1 MFGLYD
7 DPGKGTVT
15 TNTTDEK
22 KNDPAS
28 QTVDLQKLQREYV
41 DSLYN
46 AEKAIDKILK
56 ENRTVPF
63 TKEEKVMLQDIY
75 DDYVNQEMFKNI
87 VAKVGEL
94 LDKNEADIHDTRDRQ
109 KVHTWFIVGLIVT
122 IIILFFRRK
131 K

>member
-7 DPGKGTVT
+7 DPGKGTMT

-28 QTVDLQKLQREYV
+28 HTVDLQKLQREYV

-56 ENRTVPF
+56 NRTVPF
-63 TKEEKVMLQDIY
+63 TKEEKVMLQEIY
-75 DDYVNQEMFKNI
+75 DDYVTQEMFKDI

-109 KVHTWFIVGLIVT
+109 KVHTWFIIGLIITT
-122 IIILFFRRK
+122 ILLFFRRK

>member
-28 QTVDLQKLQREYV
+28 HTVDLQKLQREYV
-41 DSLYN
+41 DSLRN
-46 AEKAIDKILK
+46 AEETIDKLLK
-56 ENRTVPF
+56 ENQMVPF
-63 TKEEKVMLQDIY
+63 TKEEKVLLQEIY
-75 DDYVNQEMFKNI
+75 DDYVTQEMFNNI

-109 KVHTWFIVGLIVT
+109 KVHTWFIIGLIIST
-122 IIILFFRRK
+122 IILFFRRK

>member
-28 QTVDLQKLQREYV
+28 HTVDLQKLQREYV
-41 DSLYN
+41 DSLRN
-46 AEKAIDKILK
+46 AEEAIDKLLK
-56 ENRTVPF
+56 ENRMVPF
-63 TKEEKVMLQDIY
+63 TKEEKVMLQEIY
-75 DDYVNQEMFKNI
+75 DDYVTQEMFKDI

-122 IIILFFRRK
+122 TIILFFRRK

>member
-122 IIILFFRRK
+122 IIILFF
-131 K
+131 

>member
-7 DPGKGTVT
+7 DSGKGTVT

-28 QTVDLQKLQREYV
+28 HTVDLQKLQREYV
-41 DSLYN
+41 DSLHN
-46 AEKAIDKILK
+46 AEKAINKIL

-63 TKEEKVMLQDIY
+63 TKEEKVMLQEIY
-75 DDYVNQEMFKNI
+75 DDYVTQEMFKNI

-109 KVHTWFIVGLIVT
+109 KVHTWFIIGLIVT
-122 IIILFFRRK
+122 TIILFFRRK

>member
-7 DPGKGTVT
+7 DSGKGTVT

-28 QTVDLQKLQREYV
+28 HTVDLQKLQREYV
-41 DSLYN
+41 DSLHN
-46 AEKAIDKILK
+46 AEKAINKIL

-63 TKEEKVMLQDIY
+63 TKEEKVMLQEIY
-75 DDYVNQEMFKNI
+75 DDYVTQEMFKNI

-94 LDKNEADIHDTRDRQ
+94 LDENEADIHDTRDRQ
-109 KVHTWFIVGLIVT
+109 KVHTWFIIGLIVT
-122 IIILFFRRK
+122 TIILFFRRK

>member
-28 QTVDLQKLQREYV
+28 HTVDLQKLQREY
-41 DSLYN
+41 DESRHN
-46 AEKAIDKILK
+46 IKK
-56 ENRTVPF
+56 EIYEVLRENQMVPY
-63 TKEEKVMLQDIY
+63 TKEEKILLQDISH
-75 DDYVNQEMFKNI
+75 DYVSQAI
-87 VAKVGEL
+87 VERAIPKIEAYL
-94 LDKNEADIHDTRDRQ
+94 EENEKKHHEERYRQ
-109 KVHTWFIVGLIVT
+109 KVHTWFIIGLIITT
-122 IIILFFRRK
+122 ILLFFRRK